1 MAEVKTPNTV
11 LRDDKPQPRSSAV
24 PLMTA
29 LKQVGAAEIQTFL
42 AAHRGNEFPHLV
54 LLRSRSAGHRQG
66 CFPALQ
72 VCFES
77 KRIEVNRPHTE
88 L

>member
-1 MAEVKTPNTV
+1 MLSTV
-11 LRDDKPQPRSSAV
+11 LRDVKPQPGSSAV
-24 PLMTA
+24 PLMAA
-29 LKQVGAAEIQTFL
+29 LKQVGAAEMQTFL

-77 KRIEVNRPHTE
+77 KRIEVKRPHTE